1 MIQLEGHYLKDALHR
16 AVVHG
21 LVAGPNILPLLGRF
35 PEQIQ
40 PGLEAAI
47 DRGRQPRP
55 SPFLRWQLNAWLVMY
70 LALNKTFKQGELNPQ
85 ALAGKNP
92 RGNNSKGPD
101 S

>member
-16 AVVHG
+16 A
-21 LVAGPNILPLLGRF
+21 PNILPLLGRF

-70 LALNKTFKQGELNPQ
+70 LGAKTATAP
-85 ALAGKNP
+85 ASWP
-92 RGNNSKGPD
+92 R
-101 S
+101 

>member
-47 DRGRQPRP
+47 DRGRQPCP

-70 LALNKTFKQGELNPQ
+70 LGAKTATAPASWNLSCCKS
-85 ALAGKNP
+85 LAVAKM
-92 RGNNSKGPD
+92 KA
-101 S
+101 

>member
-1 MIQLEGHYLKDALHR
+1 MIQLKGHYLKDALHR

-47 DRGRQPRP
+47 DRGRQPHP
-55 SPFLRWQLNAWLVMY
+55 SPFLRWQLNACCLPHSCAQRPVESNEVFPATSAPGSQIKS
-70 LALNKTFKQGELNPQ
+70 LKL
-85 ALAGKNP
+85 
-92 RGNNSKGPD
+92 
-101 S
+101 